1 MFVLP
6 GSHDGRGAAHGF
18 LLDDPRRSRN
28 TVTISRWSSSSGWNR
43 LMAPAWLIRCE
54 PVKMSPSRQ
63 SVKSSPCSD
72 QVIRCS
78 SQKGSAMVLD
88 IPGSLLVSVSG
99 WGFGVLG
106 WGWTPAACRQGMPPA
121 RRGFVRGQEN
131 DRPDAAHSF
140 LTVSRRPAGFCRGRF
155 THSPATSLLLPGRCL
170 GPALPQNAR
179 GWPQGGFYGPLRRF
193 EVVFLP

>member
-63 SVKSSPCSD
+63 SVKSWPCSV

-78 SQKGSAMVLD
+78 WQKASAMVSG
-88 IPGSLLVSVSG
+88 IRGSFGVSG

-131 DRPDAAHSF
+131 DRPDAAHSV

-170 GPALPQNAR
+170 GPALPQNAVDGRRAGFTGR
-179 GWPQGGFYGPLRRF
+179 GNVLR
-193 EVVFLP
+193 

>member
-6 GSHDGRGAAHGF
+6 SSHDGRGAAHGF

-54 PVKMSPSRQ
+54 PVKMSPPGQ

-88 IPGSLLVSVSG
+88 IPGSFLVSVSG
-99 WGFGVLG
+99 CRFGVG
-106 WGWTPAACRQGMPPA
+106 VGVGGGPPPSAGRECR
-121 RRGFVRGQEN
+121 
-131 DRPDAAHSF
+131 
-140 LTVSRRPAGFCRGRF
+140 
-155 THSPATSLLLPGRCL
+155 LPGGVLSVVRRMT
-170 GPALPQNAR
+170 AR
-179 GWPQGGFYGPLRRF
+179 TPHTRF
-193 EVVFLP
+193 